1 LAIVYGRKNVFL
13 CSERG
18 MHVAYAVWGPKYL
31 TDCIFWTDVL
41 CIALAG
47 KSLRLPST
55 LFEEGYVHRPSQVES
70 PVAK

>member
-1 LAIVYGRKNVFL
+1 
-13 CSERG
+13 